1 MSHSAQS
8 RRAESKSYE
17 EFTRRVIDA
26 VRAVLAEVIDQT
38 IASLPGRMEIVVK
51 GKGERIKY
59 WTHTYCSFEGTFI
72 MIFIAG
78 YLTYLILWQ

>member
-1 MSHSAQS
+1 MSHSAKS
-8 RRAESKSYE
+8 RRIESKSYE

-38 IASLPGRMEIVVK
+38 IALLPGRMEIVVK

-59 WTHTYCSFEGTFI
+59 
-72 MIFIAG
+72 
-78 YLTYLILWQ
+78 

>member
-8 RRAESKSYE
+8 RRTESKSYE

-59 WTHTYCSFEGTFI
+59 
-72 MIFIAG
+72 
-78 YLTYLILWQ
+78 